1 MFKYVF
7 TFGAALLASIG
18 LLTPHIQKRREAL
31 KTSDCLKCN
40 EGMGRLQ
47 QSNKGKYSYKCDH
60 CGSTWVERR

>member
-1 MFKYVF
+1 MWYYIVA
-7 TFGAALLASIG
+7 GGIVIYGLWAAGSIG
-18 LLTPHIQKRREAL
+18 DERKQKL

-40 EGMGRLQ
+40 EGMGQLQ